1 MVIHHLHEIDREH
14 RTALCSV
21 CGRTE
26 IYVAKSR
33 TDRTPRVFCINRW
46 RESQEANKRRISEKQ
61 RLQPGWKPRH
71 SLSEIDTEKMTAI
84 CSVCGLTDIWKN
96 KEKQSTRYLCGNRER
111 LYGRKYHRNYYT
123 SRKSNPLSHIL
134 SEIDEENKTAVCS
147 MCGPVQIYLWQGKR
161 KIGRRCS
168 NAGVKGVPEAQK
180 IRKEINTD
188 LINRYKIEHGCRR
201 CGFKTNLRRLHLHS
215 RNPAKREP
223 KIEKLLK
230 LNREDLMRELE
241 NFEVLCG
248 DCRHLLRTPPK
259 KQGLSLL

>member
-84 CSVCGLTDIWKN
+84 CSVCGLTDIWKST
-96 KEKQSTRYLCGNRER
+96 EKQSTRYLCANKER
-111 LYGRKYHRNYYT
+111 TYQRKYRRNQYT
-123 SRKSNPLSHIL
+123 SRIANPLFHTL
-134 SEIDEENKTAVCS
+134 SEIDEDNKNAVCS
-147 MCGPVQIYLWQGKR
+147 RCGPVQIYMWQGER

-168 NAGVKGVPEAQK
+168 NASVEGVPEAQK
-180 IRKEINTD
+180 IRREINTN
-188 LINRYKIEHGCRR
+188 LINRYKVEHGCER
-201 CGFKTNLRRLHLHS
+201 CGFNMNLTRLYLHS
-215 RNPAKREP
+215 RNPDKKAP

-230 LNREDLMRELE
+230 LNRQDLMRELE
-241 NFEVLCG
+241 DYEVLCG
-248 DCRHLLRTPPK
+248 DCHHLVQLNLTVEPHTK
-259 KQGLSLL
+259 